1 LKITSSD
8 ITNGELHKGVEKLAD
23 SKGKTSLREWLNS
36 DLLLRFSGRVLTLDV
51 HVMMT
56 WGMVKAQ
63 QEKAGRSLPAID
75 SLIAALALYHNCV
88 LATRNETDF
97 ASTNVPIINPWK

>member
-8 ITNGELHKGVEKLAD
+8 ITNGELHKGVEKMAD
-23 SKGKTSLREWLNS
+23 SKRKTSLREWLNS

-63 QEKAGRSLPAID
+63 QEKIGRPLPAFD
-75 SLIAALALYHNCV
+75 SLIAALALHHNCV